1 MAVLSWSTPCKVL
14 QSSLSQSELWREEAV
29 DFGAQFSKNKALK
42 NRAQVV
48 NKLSLMGLE
57 RSSLCRVSCLNN
69 SLETK
74 ARALE
79 LRMNYVA
86 ANGEVVKAEEI
97 AGAVRSLMDGEDT
110 PGKRVKEMA
119 EAARMARLHGGGD

>member
-1 MAVLSWSTPCKVL
+1 MRGEQSCEAEWKHNMAVLSWSTPCKVL

-57 RSSLCRVSCLNN
+57 GSSLCRVSCLNN

-74 ARALE
+74 GMSEAVAHLTRQE
-79 LRMNYVA
+79 L
-86 ANGEVVKAEEI
+86 
-97 AGAVRSLMDGEDT
+97 DPT
-110 PGKRVKEMA
+110 TQ
-119 EAARMARLHGGGD
+119 